1 MVLNKWYYVHDTC
14 FMVGNTWYMVHDT
27 WFLALV
33 AKDWFDIAIY
43 LKMYFEL
50 AASPG
55 AFNQTS

>member
-1 MVLNKWYYVHDTC
+1 
-14 FMVGNTWYMVHDT
+14 MVGNTWYMVHDT